1 MAMQVE
7 EALIGAD
14 VSKAEIVVCTA
25 GGLVRPLERG
35 APHSATPPRP
45 PMRSGLRLS
54 D

>member
-25 GGLVRPLERG
+25 GGPAGTAE
-35 APHSATPPRP
+35 
-45 PMRSGLRLS
+45 
-54 D
+54 